1 MRAAARASSA
11 MEALAAAA
19 LAVTLER
26 PRDYATRGSV
36 LAAATAAAPA
46 RSEYTC
52 PQLPRLLGSPPGLP
66 ARALPAL
73 GSADGVHS
81 EITGIANRV
90 SGAWGSQRAIPARPD
105 TETEAKTGQADRGER
120 REPPVCAGTG
130 PVGGGTSGG
139 RCSRQQL

>member
-19 LAVTLER
+19 LVVTLER

-90 SGAWGSQRAIPARPD
+90 SGARGSQRAIPARPE
-105 TETEAKTGQADRGER
+105 TGTEAKTGQADRGGEMGAPCVCWDRAGGR
-120 REPPVCAGTG
+120 RYQRG
-130 PVGGGTSGG
+130 PVL
-139 RCSRQQL
+139 CQQL